1 MDRNDRGRSY
11 CFDLCR
17 FIIII
22 SSPCHVIMSDN
33 CLQVVGVRAYG
44 AMITYLEGR
53 LIWNRCGAMFT
64 TVKTRDAVFRFG
76 FSLGSFYFNVC
87 FLFLNRL

>member
-1 MDRNDRGRSY
+1 MDRNDRGISY

-22 SSPCHVIMSDN
+22 PSPCHVIMSDN

-44 AMITYLEGR
+44 AMITYLEGG
-53 LIWNRCGAMFT
+53 LIWNRCGAMFYDREDERRRFS
-64 TVKTRDAVFRFG
+64 VWFQSGIILMFVFVFK
-76 FSLGSFYFNVC
+76 
-87 FLFLNRL
+87 